1 MWKTI
6 LELVISCHK
15 LALSIKKPFML
26 HLENDMEWV
35 VKCIHSCNTTSQ
47 IESCRE
53 LISIFVGKM
62 AIQKIDTSEIRK
74 VEDALLDELISRE
87 AQIFIP

>member
-1 MWKTI
+1 
-6 LELVISCHK
+6 
-15 LALSIKKPFML
+15 
-26 HLENDMEWV
+26 
-35 VKCIHSCNTTSQ
+35 
-47 IESCRE
+47 
-53 LISIFVGKM
+53 M